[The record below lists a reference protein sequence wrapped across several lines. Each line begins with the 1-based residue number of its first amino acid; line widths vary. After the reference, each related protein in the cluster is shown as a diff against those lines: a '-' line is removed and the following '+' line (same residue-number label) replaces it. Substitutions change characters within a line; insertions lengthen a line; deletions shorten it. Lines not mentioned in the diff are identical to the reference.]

1 MIGRDK
7 DNERGGGC
15 NENFLPDSQI
25 VPLIVEQPPASEI
38 DADQEEEDSLGHAPV
53 FRRPEE
59 IDRQTVTQARDGHID
74 DGAVCLSLGKGA
86 PAGSA
91 PEIEHRN

>member
-1 MIGRDK
+1 MIGRNK

-59 IDRQTVTQARDGHID
+59 IDRQAVTQTCDGHID